1 MMVQK
6 AQLSGKQ
13 LSALLE
19 GMPMKE
25 IVPAVEI
32 LDVTSNSQAAVRGS
46 LFVALKGTQTHGIDF
61 AIDAAKAG
69 AVVILYDALDE
80 YCKQRIPLLQKQV
93 KTRWLGIENLDRVN
107 GVIVSRFYDEPGR
120 DLTIVGVTGTDGKSS
135 VTHLITQALSKLD
148 KQVGSIGTLGYG
160 IGNQLE
166 VISHTTPDAVV
177 LQSYLYEF
185 RQKHCRYV
193 VMEVSSHALEQYR
206 VNGCQFDIAVLT
218 NLGRDHLDY
227 HGDMQQYAA
236 AKKRL
241 FTDFELSGR
250 VINSNDEFGQN
261 LSAAFDKNEV
271 IRYSSAP
278 DAGNNAEVFLKHSEI
293 TELGQDIYVDTPLGE
308 VCAKTA
314 LMGVFNIDNTLACIA
329 SLISLGLGIEE
340 INIAVSDLKPIPGR
354 MEKFGG
360 NGRAVAVVDFAHTEQ
375 ALRACLATSRE
386 HTQGKLWC
394 IFGCGGDRDQGKRK
408 GMGRAAEQLADQV
421 IVTDDNPRT
430 ESPETIVSE
439 ILRGMNDPD
448 KVSVVHNRQAA
459 IEFALSQAVAD
470 DLIVI
475 AGKGHEQEQI
485 IGRDRYPFSDR
496 HVVQRI
502 MQADQ

>member
-1 MMVQK
+1 MNMQK

-13 LSALLE
+13 LGTLLE
-19 GMPMKE
+19 GMPVKE
-25 IVPAVEI
+25 TVPVVEI

-46 LFVALKGTQTHGIDF
+46 LFIALKGTQTHGIDF

-80 YCKQRIPLLQKQV
+80 YCQQRIPLLQKQV
-93 KTRWLGIENLDRVN
+93 KTRWLGVENLDRVN
-107 GVIVSRFYDEPGR
+107 GVIVGRFYDEPSR
-120 DLTIVGVTGTDGKSS
+120 DLTIIGVTGTDGKSS
-135 VTHLITQALSKLD
+135 VTHLITQALSKLGE
-148 KQVGSIGTLGYG
+148 QVGSIGTLGYG

-166 VISHTTPDAVV
+166 VSTHTTPDAVV
-177 LQSYLYEF
+177 LQSCLYEF
-185 RQKHCRYV
+185 RQQQCRYV

-206 VNGCQFDIAVLT
+206 VNGCYFDIAVLT

-227 HGDMQQYAA
+227 HGDMAQYAA

-250 VINSNDEFGQN
+250 VINSNDKFGQN
-261 LSAAFDKNEV
+261 LSASFDNNEV
-271 IRYSSAP
+271 IRYSSAL
-278 DAGNNAEVFLKHSEI
+278 NAENDAEVYLQRSEI
-293 TELGQDIYVDTPLGE
+293 TDQGQDIYIKTPLGE

-314 LMGVFNIDNTLACIA
+314 LVGRFNIDNTLACVA
-329 SLISLGLGIEE
+329 SLISLGLSLEE
-340 INIAVSDLKPIPGR
+340 LNIAVSDLHPIPGR

-360 NGRAVAVVDFAHTEQ
+360 DGKTTAVVDFAHTEQ
-375 ALRACLATSRE
+375 ALRACLAASRE
-386 HTQGKLWC
+386 HTKGKLWC

-430 ESPETIVSE
+430 ESPEAIVSE

-459 IEFALSQAVAD
+459 IEFALSQAAND
-470 DLIVI
+470 DLVVI

-485 IGRDRYPFSDR
+485 IGHERYPFSDR

-502 MQADQ
+502 MQADK

>member
-1 MMVQK
+1 MMHE

-13 LSALLE
+13 LGTLLE
-19 GMPMKE
+19 GMSVNE

-46 LFVALKGTQTHGIDF
+46 LFIALKGTQTHGIDF

-80 YCKQRIPLLQKQV
+80 YCRQRIPLLQKQI

-120 DLTIVGVTGTDGKSS
+120 DLTIIGVTGTDGKSS
-135 VTHLITQALSKLD
+135 VTHLITQALNKLD

-160 IGNQLE
+160 VGNQLKE
-166 VISHTTPDAVV
+166 TSHTTPDAVV

-185 RQKHCRYV
+185 RQKQCRYV

-227 HGDMQQYAA
+227 HGDMAQYAA

-241 FTDFELSGR
+241 FTDFDLSGR
-250 VINSNDEFGQN
+250 IINSNDELGQE
-261 LSAAFDKNEV
+261 LSAAFDRKEV
-271 IRYSSAP
+271 IRYSSAL
-278 DAGNNAEVFLKHSEI
+278 DAEKHAEVYLQRSEI
-293 TELGQDIYVDTPLGE
+293 TDQGQNIYVNTPLGE

-329 SLISLGLGIEE
+329 SLISLGLSIEE
-340 INIAVSDLKPIPGR
+340 IKLAVSNLKSIPGR

-375 ALRACLATSRE
+375 ALRACLVTSRE

-394 IFGCGGDRDQGKRK
+394 IFGCGGDRDQGKRQ

-430 ESPETIVSE
+430 ESPEAIVSE
-439 ILRGMNDPD
+439 ILQGMNDPD

-459 IEFALSQAVAD
+459 IEFALSQAEEG
-470 DLIVI
+470 DLVVI

-485 IGRDRYPFSDR
+485 IGRERYPFSDR